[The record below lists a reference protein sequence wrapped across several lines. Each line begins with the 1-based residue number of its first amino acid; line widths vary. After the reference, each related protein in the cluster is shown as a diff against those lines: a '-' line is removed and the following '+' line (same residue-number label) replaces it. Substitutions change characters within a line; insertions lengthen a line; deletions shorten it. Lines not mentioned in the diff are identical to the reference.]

1 MMRIDN
7 PIAFGDAIKRARR
20 RQSMTQR
27 DLALIAGTG
36 ERLIVDLE
44 AGKATTQLGRA
55 LAVAAAVGLVISLD
69 DPRAPDSET
78 AG

>member
-1 MMRIDN
+1 MRIDN

-78 AG
+78 AS

>member
-1 MMRIDN
+1 MRIDN